1 MLRVAICVAALW
13 FVLRGVSL
21 DDHLVVREDGTRVAG
36 LIFDRGDHV
45 DIVLS
50 DGRTSRVSISDV
62 AVDADGRPQLF
73 YGLRSAWRQSV
84 KSLLLLALLIHLPV
98 GVFQAIRLKWLLRAQ
113 WIALGLWPCIKLS
126 FAGNFLN
133 FATPLG
139 SNAGD
144 VFKAYFITTHTQR
157 KTEAA
162 TTIVLDR
169 VIGLVTLLICVATIL
184 VVAGAESRL
193 GPFRNYVLGAV
204 GFGVVAAAF
213 YFSSFVRRHLVPRSW
228 LTRLPMF
235 EQLQRI
241 DRTAKTLV
249 QARWTLLG
257 AAVVTIVLQ
266 VTALGAYFTVA
277 VAMNLEA
284 HAGNVLEYFACFYTG
299 ALIQALPGPP
309 QGLGTVELA
318 YSYFFAPYGGA
329 SQILGM
335 AFLTRCVVLA
345 CALPGLLV
353 TLTGSY
359 RPTAPR
365 TTQLESGADGEP
377 SSDAARKFDNS

>member
-1 MLRVAICVAALW
+1 MAALW

-21 DDHLVVREDGTRVAG
+21 DDYVVLREDGTRVAG
-36 LIFDRGDHV
+36 LILDRGDRV
-45 DIVLS
+45 DIVLAS
-50 DGRTSRVSISDV
+50 GETSSVLMTDV
-62 AVDADGRPQLF
+62 AVNGDGRPQLS

-84 KSLLLLALLIHLPV
+84 KPLLLLALLIHFPV

-113 WIALGLWPCIKLS
+113 QITLGLWPCIKLS

-184 VVAGAESRL
+184 LAAGTESRL
-193 GPFRNYVLGAV
+193 GPFRKYVLGAV
-204 GFGVVAAAF
+204 GFGVVFAAF
-213 YFSSFVRRHLVPRSW
+213 YLSPIVRRHLVPWGW

-241 DRTAKTLV
+241 DRTARTLLR
-249 QARWTLLG
+249 ARWTLLG
-257 AAVVTIVLQ
+257 AVLVTVVLQ

-277 VAMNLEA
+277 VAMNLDA
-284 HAGNVLEYFACFYTG
+284 HAGNVLEYYACFYTG
-299 ALIQALPGPP
+299 ALIQAMPGPP

-318 YSYFFAPYGGA
+318 YSYFFAPFGGA

-335 AFLTRCVVLA
+335 AMIARCVVLA

-359 RPTAPR
+359 RPSVIPST
-365 TTQLESGADGEP
+365 GADGDAPDE
-377 SSDAARKFDNS
+377 SSIESSRQLALP